1 MSMIV
6 KENGGIEI
14 PKLDAGVY
22 TAYSSMIVDL
32 GVQRSDKFN
41 KDTRKFRI
49 IWTIMNEEVEINGE
63 KFPRT
68 ISKEYSFSIGEKSTL
83 RKDLQAWRGQPFTSE
98 ELGGFNLNNILNK
111 ACQLQIIVEEKNG
124 NTYNNIAGIM
134 ALPKGTTVE
143 VPLTGKIFDTE
154 NPETWETYKELPK
167 FIQEKIKQSVNRLPD
182 LDSFVSSYEQ
192 EKEQQDNQTNVTVN
206 DDVLAPADD
215 LPF

>member
-83 RKDLQAWRGQPFTSE
+83 RKDLQAWRGQPFTAE

-134 ALPKGTTVE
+134 ALPKGTSVE
-143 VPLTGKIFDTE
+143 VPLMGKIFDTE
-154 NPETWETYKELPK
+154 NSETWDVYKELPK
-167 FIQEKIKQSVNRLPD
+167 FMQEKIKQSVNRLPE
-182 LDSFVSSYEQ
+182 LDAFISGYEQ
-192 EKEQQDNQTNVTVN
+192 EKEQQDNQSNVTVN
-206 DDVLAPADD
+206 DDVLVPSDD